1 MMFIDPN
8 PYLGAVMRAVR
19 SGRPK
24 LPADQPFFSRVE
36 KVPAGNYV
44 EIWFRTGGCTWDHAG
59 GCTMCNYGF
68 GAPVTAAGAV
78 ESVAAALDALGEH
91 PHELM
96 ISPSGG
102 MWDPGEVPTDAL
114 AQIYALAG
122 AAGPRRFLVET
133 RSETISAEQV
143 TKLRTAF
150 PGTEVAV
157 EVGLESAFDPVL
169 TYCVNK
175 GSTAAAFVAAAHVV
189 RAGGAA
195 MYANVSLGTAFLDR
209 TTAVHDA
216 VSTVRWALN
225 HGADT
230 AVLFPLHI
238 KPYTLLALLADR
250 GRYQQVSLWDLV
262 DSLHTLGPE
271 LARRTEIAWYKSY
284 YDTTK
289 KITTSPSGC
298 ARCHDRLMARL
309 DLYRATM
316 DFAVVA
322 ELCATRCAC
331 APPSALQE
339 EPADGADIAASIMD
353 GYAFLS
359 EALDLRAMWQRWQPR
374 LEPALQHA
382 FASYRPQLLHSDV
395 G

>member
-1 MMFIDPN
+1 MLIDAN

-19 SGRPK
+19 SGRPV
-24 LPADQPFFSRVE
+24 LPEDQPFYTRVE

-68 GAPVTAAGAV
+68 GAPVSAIGAV
-78 ESVAAALDALGEH
+78 ESVAAALDALEEH

-102 MWDPGEVPTDAL
+102 MWDSGEVPTDAL
-114 AQIYALAG
+114 APIYALAG

-133 RSETISAEQV
+133 RSETISAERLTQMRV
-143 TKLRTAF
+143 AL
-150 PGTEVAV
+150 PDTEIAV

-169 TYCVNK
+169 AYCVNK
-175 GSTAAAFVAAAHVV
+175 GSTAAAFVSASKTV
-189 RAGGAA
+189 RAGGAD

-216 VSTVRWALN
+216 VDTVRWALDN
-225 HGADT
+225 GADT

-238 KPYTLLALLADR
+238 KPYTLLAFLADR
-250 GRYQQVSLWDLV
+250 GRYQQVTLWDLV
-262 DSLHTLGPE
+262 DALQALGPE
-271 LARRTEIAWYKSY
+271 LARRIEIAWYKSY

-298 ARCHDRLMARL
+298 ARCHERLMAQL
-309 DLYRATM
+309 DLYRATL

-322 ELCATRCAC
+322 DLHATRCAC
-331 APPSALQE
+331 APPSAMRE
-339 EPADGADIAASIMD
+339 EPAVGAEIAASVID
-353 GYAFLS
+353 HYAFLS
-359 EALDLRAMWQRWQPR
+359 DALGLQSMWQRWRPR
-374 LEPALQHA
+374 LEPAVHQA
-382 FASYRPQLLHSDV
+382 FAGYGPQLLHADV